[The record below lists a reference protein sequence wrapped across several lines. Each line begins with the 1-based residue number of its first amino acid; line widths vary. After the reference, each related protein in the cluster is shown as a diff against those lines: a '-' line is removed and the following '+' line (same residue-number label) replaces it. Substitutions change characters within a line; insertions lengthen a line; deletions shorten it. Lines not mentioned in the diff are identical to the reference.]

1 MLLRWLQDRIGSWNL
16 GLHSTHVV
24 LDFSEI
30 LGPSLMDMPYSSIL
44 SLSLQSLIRQFRS
57 TRLSNNQRCYLLK
70 KEIPVVWTLRFIYT
84 WLVFPAF
91 LHQDSL
97 LQLFLWN
104 SRGQVPTHFIHIQK
118 KCSFSI
124 TKHYTGESSYSTTS
138 GKYFFLPNSDWQIL
152 EDEAILVTRIG
163 FPPWETKFGVTNN
176 FHIFWLV
183 W

>member
-1 MLLRWLQDRIGSWNL
+1 MIISRTKNFGPIGTRVISLMFRRIKLYTVKFFMLLRWLQDRIGSWNL

-97 LQLFLWN
+97 LQLFYGTVGVKSLLILYIYRKN
-104 SRGQVPTHFIHIQK
+104 VPFQ
-118 KCSFSI
+118 
-124 TKHYTGESSYSTTS
+124 
-138 GKYFFLPNSDWQIL
+138 
-152 EDEAILVTRIG
+152 
-163 FPPWETKFGVTNN
+163 
-176 FHIFWLV
+176 
-183 W
+183 